1 MSRSVFRRSTVLVT
15 AVAVGVAP
23 LTLSLPASAQ
33 DAGDPRVVGLFAAPF
48 EEPGPRCVPDPD
60 DPARSECK
68 PAAGTVGVL
77 PNGKIVYWDALQ
89 GMQDNQGPVAKDYG
103 HLAQNSAARVLDLRG
118 ETPTW
123 EVSDPESASDPEGN
137 DGEEFLPGGLNNNDE
152 KGNDTDLFCSDQIFL
167 ADGRVLDV
175 GGTGYYEEPGIPG
188 RPMNGVIELEGLKNS
203 RIFDPKDNTWTA
215 SGKMTYGRWYPS
227 VVTLPDGKVLAVSGV
242 TKLIKPV
249 YPNRP
254 SDSGRNVTQSEVYDP
269 ATGSWQVDGGNKSL
283 PLYPRIHLLPNGN
296 VYYDAAGQTFS
307 PSGQAYDEASWN
319 MASSYNPKTKT
330 WKDLGVPTFGNG
342 LVGFRGSAFSQML
355 PLRPNDQGEYDTVDV
370 LSAGGVYGVT
380 PGTYLGTDTSTLN
393 TVKLGSDGSETFSS
407 KNTGSLNI
415 PRWYSTGVTLPT
427 GEVIAFSGADRDEV
441 VAPGSGTPITTP
453 EMYDPKT
460 GTWTEL
466 TDAANGRTYHN
477 TATLLPDGRVLV
489 GGHAPIG
496 TLYGPNDPTLKDRA
510 GFSDPARDPSFE
522 IFSPPNLFYGE
533 RPVITDIAPSVRRG
547 STLEIATP
555 DAADIS
561 SVTIVRN
568 TVMTHLV
575 DADQRIV
582 ELPVVA
588 RTADSVTVAVTDNAA
603 VLPDGPYNVFVNQS
617 YAKGETPSVGRQVF
631 VGGVPAPMADEV
643 STNNATASAN
653 ELDARAEA
661 ADAAPANSR
670 RAAAAPA
677 AGEVPARAK
686 AAEGEGEGEN
696 SDEGRREGQRQE
708 ADAIVAAAPAVRLVS
723 DRRSSTSQPAPVT
736 VLAGALLAGGALAG
750 NLLVRRR
757 RRA

>member
-1 MSRSVFRRSTVLVT
+1 MTSSLIRRSSVVAT
-15 AVAVGVAP
+15 AVAVAVGP
-23 LTLSLPASAQ
+23 LGLTAPASAQ
-33 DAGDPRVVGLFAAPF
+33 SAGDPSVVGLFGAPF
-48 EEPGPRCVPDPD
+48 EEPGPRCVPDPK

-89 GMQDNQGPVAKDYG
+89 GMQDNKGPVAKDYG

-203 RIFDPKDNTWTA
+203 RLFDPEDNTWTA
-215 SGKMTYGRWYPS
+215 SGKMKYGRWYPS
-227 VVTLPDGKVLAVSGV
+227 VVTLPDSKVLALSGV

-249 YPNRP
+249 YLNRP
-254 SDSGRNVTQSEVYDP
+254 GDSGRNVTQSEVYDP
-269 ATGSWQVDGGNKSL
+269 ATGTWQVDGGNKSL

-307 PSGQAYDEASWN
+307 PSGQAYDEATWN

-342 LVGFRGSAFSQML
+342 LAGFRGSAFSQML
-355 PLRPNDQGEYDTVDV
+355 KLRPNDKGDYDTVEV

-380 PGTYLGTDTSTLN
+380 PGTYLGTNTSTLN
-393 TVKLGSDGSETFSS
+393 TVKLGPGGTETFSS

-441 VAPGSGTPITTP
+441 VAPGSGKPITTP
-453 EMYDPKT
+453 EIYNPKT
-460 GTWTEL
+460 GTWTKL
-466 TDAANGRTYHN
+466 TSAANGRTYHN

-496 TLYGPNDPTLKDRA
+496 TLYGPNDTTLKDRA

-533 RPVITDIAPSVRRG
+533 RPVIKGVAPSVKRG
-547 STLEIATP
+547 STLKIETP

-603 VLPDGPYNVFVNQS
+603 VLPNGPYNVFVNQA

-631 VGGVPAPMADEV
+631 VGGVPPRFADDV
-643 STNNATASAN
+643 NANN
-653 ELDARAEA
+653 
-661 ADAAPANSR
+661 
-670 RAAAAPA
+670 AAAAAVELSAGGTAVRTALAGGAAEGPA
-677 AGEVPARAK
+677 AGK
-686 AAEGEGEGEN
+686 GKGKGEGEGEGEGKN
-696 SDEGRREGQRQE
+696 SDKGRREGQQRD
-708 ADAIVAAAPAVRLVS
+708 ADAAVAAAPAVRLAS
-723 DRRSSTSQPAPVT
+723 DRRAWTSQAAPVAG
-736 VLAGALLAGGALAG
+736 LAGTLLAGGLVAG
-750 NLLVRRR
+750 TVLVRRR